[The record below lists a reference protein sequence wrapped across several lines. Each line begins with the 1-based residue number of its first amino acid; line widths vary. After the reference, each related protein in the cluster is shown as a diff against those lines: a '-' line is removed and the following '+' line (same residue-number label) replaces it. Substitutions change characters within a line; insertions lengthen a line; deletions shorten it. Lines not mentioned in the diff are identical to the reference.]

1 MTTFTPR
8 GPERRSGAERRTVDH
23 IPRVIGKRNRRRGR
37 ERRSG
42 TDRRTVG
49 STFAP
54 RYQNGFTLIEVLI
67 VTVII
72 GILAAI
78 AVPKFAATKEKAYDR
93 AVVSDIRRA
102 QVAAEAY
109 YADNMTYPAS
119 AIDADFTP
127 SSGVTF
133 TRWEVETKDGVSSI
147 HLHADH
153 VQSTHY
159 YHARYPAEAELE
171 QRKRSSDHPD
181 EDPVEPILT
190 KTNRL

>member
-23 IPRVIGKRNRRRGR
+23 VPRVIGKRNRRRGR

-54 RYQNGFTLIEVLI
+54 RYQNGFTLIEMLI

-78 AVPKFAATKEKAYDR
+78 AVPKFSSAKEKAYDR
-93 AVVSDIRRA
+93 AAMSDIRRA

-109 YADNMTYPAS
+109 YADNMAYPAS
-119 AIDADFTP
+119 ASDANFTT

-133 TRWEVETKDGVSSI
+133 TQWQVETVDGLSSV
-147 HLHADH
+147 HFHADH

-159 YHARYPAEAELE
+159 YHTRYPADAELE
-171 QRKRSSDHPD
+171 QRNK
-181 EDPVEPILT
+181 
-190 KTNRL
+190 